1 MQKRV
6 SFTETALRDAQ
17 QSLMATRMST
27 EEMVPILTTMDEVGY
42 GALEVW
48 GGATFDSCVRYLNE
62 DPWERLRLIREKT
75 PNTKLQMLL
84 RGQNLLGY
92 RHYSDDMVDL
102 FIKKTIENGMDVI
115 RIFDALNDPRNM
127 EQAVAS
133 TKKYGA
139 HAQLAICY
147 TISPVHTLE
156 YYLNLAKEFEEMGA
170 DSICVKDMAGI
181 LTPAVAKE
189 LLPALREQT
198 NLPIELHTHSTA
210 GVAEATTYIAVESG
224 VNIIDTAISPLAG
237 GTSQPATEAFNNMLV
252 ELDYETGL
260 QEEKLV
266 ELKDYFQKIRNK
278 YIENGTLSSS
288 MLTPDPLALIY
299 QVPGGMLSNL
309 YAQLKDAGAIDRYQE
324 VLEEVPR
331 VKADLGHP
339 PLVTPMSQMVGTQ
352 AVFNVL
358 TGERYK
364 IIPKEIRDYVRG
376 AYGKHPGHIDEA
388 IKALIL
394 RDTDEIITDRPADF
408 LEPEVNR
415 QREEI
420 GDLAKSDEDVLIYA
434 MFPEIGKAYLE
445 KRESGTP
452 VNSQDTPLRIK
463 ASWQT

>member
-1 MQKRV
+1 MQKRI

-42 GALEVW
+42 EALEVW

-62 DPWERLRLIREKT
+62 DPWERLRLIREKI

-102 FIKKTIENGMDVI
+102 FIKKTIENGIDVI

-156 YYLNLAKEFEEMGA
+156 YYLNLAKEFEKMGA

-252 ELDYETGL
+252 ELGYETGL

-278 YIENGTLSSS
+278 YVENGTLSSN

-388 IKALIL
+388 IKAIIL

-420 GDLAKSDEDVLIYA
+420 GGLAKSDEDVLVYA

-452 VNSQDTPLRIK
+452 VNSQDAPLRIK